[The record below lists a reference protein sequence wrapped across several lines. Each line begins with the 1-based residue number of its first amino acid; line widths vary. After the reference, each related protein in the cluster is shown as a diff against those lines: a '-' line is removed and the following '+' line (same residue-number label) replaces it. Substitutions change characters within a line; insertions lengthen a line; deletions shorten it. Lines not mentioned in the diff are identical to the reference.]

1 MTILP
6 GETACLR
13 CLMSEAPP
21 PGTTPT
27 CDTAGILA
35 PIILDRFGR
44 DPAVSS
50 SVVVTFMCDFFGFLA
65 LLGIAALILL

>member
-1 MTILP
+1 MTIVP

-13 CLMSEAPP
+13 CLMNDTPP

-35 PIILDRFGR
+35 PI
-44 DPAVSS
+44 VN
-50 SVVVTFMCDFFGFLA
+50 V
-65 LLGIAALILL
+65 IASLQADEAIKIASGNRPPSTGNYW